1 MKNPA
6 RWIHVAVFAG
16 GAAALSWEVV
26 WQLQLSLAMGVS
38 AEGAAL
44 TLALTM
50 GGMTLGS
57 FVMGRVLH
65 GREIARPLR
74 AYGLLELAIGL
85 SGVALRP
92 ALRLV
97 EHADSALPPE
107 TRLSLVQLVGIVVV
121 LGVPTFAMGASLP
134 FFGIIASRYRTRLSF
149 LYGLNTLGAAMGT
162 LLLAF
167 VALPALGV
175 GKSIAVVACVNSS
188 IWLVTWLLPDRHEGH
203 DSATAPAPRAPAL
216 RFATSAL
223 VVFATG
229 FATFALEVAWFRSL
243 RSAFLSTTSTFA
255 ILLAAVL
262 LPLAVASRF
271 AVKLHAQKK
280 PLGPWLAAAAIAIL
294 LATPLVE
301 RFDLAGKFYI
311 GLLSPTW
318 FYETLFVVGPAMFL
332 LGISLPWVLEDHEGA
347 RSWGALYAI
356 NTVGAIVGAISA
368 AWVLLPNLG
377 FARTAWCVG
386 VFVLLVACT
395 LVRGRALAIAGVAGA
410 TSLGIAIMFES
421 GIGRTRTIGPPA
433 ETKLI
438 AFKESADFTVSVVQK
453 GDARELYIDGF
464 VATSQ
469 PSAQASEKTTDYM
482 AWMGR
487 LPMLLHP
494 DPKAGLVI
502 CFGTGQT
509 SNAVR
514 REGIASLDIVD
525 ISQAVFDMAP
535 YFDANENVLG
545 DPRVSHHR
553 VDGRAWLRRTSKRY
567 DVITLEPMPP
577 TFAGVNALYS
587 KEFYEL
593 LSSRLN
599 AGGMAAQWLPFHLV
613 DPFRAASIAATF
625 RAVFPNAVLWQHPVS
640 GTGILLGCK
649 EPCSPETLGS
659 AWPGFAR
666 EPAVQRT
673 LDFADVEKSLLD
685 GAQTARFAA
694 PGAVVTDDNQ
704 LLAYGV
710 DPRNTHFEVS
720 VEHAHECAK
729 MVDEART
736 GPVRMPPAPPTPIK
750 EIALWIAL
758 TALLGR
764 IAQLVAKKV
773 MGE

>member
-16 GAAALSWEVV
+16 GAAALSWEVI
-26 WQLQLSLAMGVS
+26 WQLQLALATGVS

-65 GREIARPLR
+65 GRKIARPLR

-85 SGVALRP
+85 SGLALRP
-92 ALRLV
+92 ALRIV

-107 TRLSLVQLVGIVVV
+107 TRLSLVQLFGVVVV

-134 FFGIIASRYRTRLSF
+134 FFGMIAQRYRTRLSF
-149 LYGLNTLGAAMGT
+149 LYGLNTLGAAIGT

-167 VALPALGV
+167 LALPAFGV
-175 GKSIAVVACVNSS
+175 GTSIFVVAAVNASVA
-188 IWLVTWLLPDRHEGH
+188 LVTWSLPDRHGDDTTE
-203 DSATAPAPRAPAL
+203 RAAEHAGPTL
-216 RFATSAL
+216 PFPSSAL
-223 VVFATG
+223 VVFVTG

-262 LPLAVASRF
+262 LPLAAASRF
-271 AVKLHAQKK
+271 AVKLHGKK
-280 PLGPWLAAAAIAIL
+280 KLLGPWLGAAGIAIL

-301 RFDLAGKFYI
+301 RFDIASKFYI
-311 GLLSPTW
+311 GFLSPTW
-318 FYETLFVVGPAMFL
+318 FLETLFVVGPAMFL
-332 LGISLPWVLEDHEGA
+332 LGVSLPWVLEDHEGA

-356 NTVGAIVGAISA
+356 NTVGAIAGAISA
-368 AWVLLPNLG
+368 AWLLLPALG

-386 VFVLLVACT
+386 ALVLLASCT
-395 LVRGRALAIAGVAGA
+395 LLRGRSLAIACTAGA
-410 TSLGIAIMFES
+410 ASLTVAVVFES

-433 ETKLI
+433 ESKLV
-438 AFKESADFTVSVVQK
+438 AFKESADFTVSVVQR
-453 GDARELYIDGF
+453 GDARKLYIDGF
-464 VATSQ
+464 VATAQ
-469 PSAQASEKTTDYM
+469 ASAQAGERATDYM

-494 DPKAGLVI
+494 NPKAGLVI

-509 SNAVR
+509 ANAVR
-514 REGIASLDIVD
+514 REGIETLDIVD

-535 YFDANENVLG
+535 YFAANENVLG

-553 VDGRAWLRRTSKRY
+553 VDGRAWLRRTSRRY

-593 LSSRLN
+593 LVTRLN

-613 DPFRAASIAATF
+613 DPFRATSIAATF
-625 RAVFPNAVLWQHPVS
+625 RSVFPNAVLWEHPIS

-649 EPCSPETLGS
+649 EPCSPEALGS
-659 AWPGFAR
+659 AWPGFERA
-666 EPAVQRT
+666 PSTPRT
-673 LDFADVEKSLLD
+673 LAPAEVEKGLLD
-685 GAQTARFAA
+685 VAQTARFAA
-694 PGAVVTDDNQ
+694 AGGIVTDDNQ

-710 DPRNTHFEVS
+710 DPRNTHAEVS
-720 VEHAHECAK
+720 AEHAYENAK
-729 MVDEART
+729 MVAEART
-736 GPVRMPPAPPTPIK
+736 GAVTMPPPQPTPIK
-750 EIALWIAL
+750 DIALSIAL
-758 TALLGR
+758 IALLGR
-764 IAQLVAKKV
+764 IAQLAAKKV